1 MRETVSVGERETASP
16 SNWRKKE
23 TLYASTQHVLT
34 TASLL
39 RSFCNRIAATCSL
52 LALPLVLALLK
63 LAVTW
68 LYLVCIWLDT
78 SLLIVILTSSS
89 SSISVT
95 VSTAS
100 VLVLV
105 VVVDSL
111 CLLAFLFSCF
121 ALTLRRRS
129 RIMTAFTIAMTA
141 RFCVYS
147 VFVVAAAAAAIAAV
161 ALAAA
166 VISEWIFKASRSWF
180 VVDAADCEC
189 TTSAIQTLFNC
200 VDPLLLFLRFKNS
213 LSTVPSCQRT
223 RGSD

>member
-78 SLLIVILTSSS
+78 SLLIVIASSS
-89 SSISVT
+89 SSIIVT

-100 VLVLV
+100 VLAVFV
-105 VVVDSL
+105 VVSL
-111 CLLAFLFSCF
+111 RMLDILLSCF
-121 ALTLRRRS
+121 ALALRRRS
-129 RIMTAFTIAMTA
+129 RIMTAFTIAVAA
-141 RFCVYS
+141 RFCMFS
-147 VFVVAAAAAAIAAV
+147 VFVVAAAAAIAAV
-161 ALAAA
+161 AFAAA